1 MDVYILRV
9 ITLIGIY
16 VILTIGA
23 NVSIG
28 YTGIVSLAHAAVFG
42 VGAYATALSLVDAHM
57 PFLAALAIGIATATA
72 ISLVVGA
79 LSLRLQ
85 DDYFVIGTLGL
96 QMIVFAVLNNWQE
109 VTRGPFGI
117 PGIPVAEILGW
128 KLDTPFEFVLLTGAC
143 AASIWGLC
151 RRIVRMP
158 LGRVLCAIREDEK
171 FTQSLGKDPAGFK
184 LLACGVSGVTAG
196 LAGGLFAV
204 FMTFIDPTSFT
215 LAEGVFILS
224 IVIIGGAGSLW
235 GPVLG
240 SVVLVTVPEVL
251 RFVGLPGPMAG
262 NLRQILYG
270 AVLVAILM
278 IRPQGLVG
286 KYSFDKR

>member
-1 MDVYILRV
+1 MDVYTIRV
-9 ITLIGIY
+9 IILIGIY
-16 VILTIGA
+16 IVLTVGA

-57 PFLAALAIGIATATA
+57 PFLAALAVGIAAATG

-96 QMIVFAVLNNWQE
+96 QMIVFAAINNWQE

-117 PGIPVAEILGW
+117 PGIPVTNIFGW
-128 KLDTPFEFVLLTGAC
+128 KLETPLEFAFLTLIC
-143 AASIWGLC
+143 AASSWGLC
-151 RRIVRMP
+151 RRIVGMP
-158 LGRVLCAIREDEK
+158 FGRVLCAIREDEK
-171 FTQSLGKDPAGFK
+171 FTQSLGKDPAAFK
-184 LLACGVSGVTAG
+184 LLACAVSGAAAG

-215 LAEGVFILS
+215 LAESVFILS

-240 SVVLVTVPEVL
+240 SVVLVTVPEIL
-251 RFVGLPGPMAG
+251 RFVGLPGPVAG
-262 NLRQILYG
+262 NVRQILYG
-270 AVLVAILM
+270 ALLVAILM